1 MTLPVCS
8 FLTSSSSYAVMIHD
22 SRSPSSSMPSRRG
35 FSSRSLVKQNPV
47 NQGRD
52 DGDIIGDWE
61 GPAGRRVQ
69 FERHDSRHVREGT
82 GVEEQSPPGQENQ
95 VGKIADREGQ
105 PSLGP
110 DAETC
115 NLCKVA
121 EGNRGGKARLKPPN
135 LDWPGERL
143 GAEGKRYHPK
153 G

>member
-47 NQGRD
+47 SQGGY
-52 DGDIIGDWE
+52 DGDLIGDRE
-61 GPAGRRVQ
+61 GPAGGRVQ
-69 FERHDSRHVREGT
+69 FQRHDARHVREGT

-95 VGKIADREGQ
+95 VGKITDREGQ

-115 NLCKVA
+115 NLGKVA
-121 EGNRGGKARLKPPN
+121 EGNRGGKARLKTLN
-135 LDWPGERL
+135 LDWPGGSL
-143 GAEGKRYHPK
+143 GGEGERYHPK